1 MYRIFT
7 NNGYIISIVH
17 DVNGNVTEEE
27 YQNIRAA
34 LDNRP
39 TPPDGYDYRLTESL
53 EWELY
58 ELPPVVD
65 DLEE

>member
-1 MYRIFT
+1 MYRVFT

-17 DVNGNVTEEE
+17 DANGNVTEEE
-27 YQNIRAA
+27 YLKIKEV
-34 LDNRP
+34 LDNRS